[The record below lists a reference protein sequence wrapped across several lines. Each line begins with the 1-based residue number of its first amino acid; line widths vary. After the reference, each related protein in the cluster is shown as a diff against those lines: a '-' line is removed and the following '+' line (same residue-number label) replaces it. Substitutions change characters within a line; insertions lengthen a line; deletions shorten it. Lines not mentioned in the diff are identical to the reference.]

1 LLPKR
6 RFFGS
11 FDLMLAH
18 IAGIP
23 VEESLPWLVPIG
35 GLGLAAAAAWG
46 RGQARSI
53 RRRFASRAEGKE
65 VGR

>member
-1 LLPKR
+1 
-6 RFFGS
+6 
-11 FDLMLAH
+11 MLAH

-35 GLGLAAAAAWG
+35 GLGLAGAVAWG
-46 RGQARSI
+46 RGQVRSI